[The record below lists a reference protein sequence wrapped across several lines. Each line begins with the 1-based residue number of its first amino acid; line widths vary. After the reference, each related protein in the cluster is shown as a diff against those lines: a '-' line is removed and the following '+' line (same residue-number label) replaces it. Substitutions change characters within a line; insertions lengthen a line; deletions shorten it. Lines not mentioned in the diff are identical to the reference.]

1 MRPQYE
7 ISHAVDASKTSTR
20 PKKDLGG
27 REIEKALPARPFF
40 YNLSAS
46 LVLDQYFVCCE
57 SREADTPIQY
67 TILRKAEEKVI
78 GIRLV
83 VYR

>member
-7 ISHAVDASKTSTR
+7 ISHAVDASKTLKR

-27 REIEKALPARPFF
+27 PEIEKALPARPFF

-46 LVLDQYFVCCE
+46 LVLDQ
-57 SREADTPIQY
+57 
-67 TILRKAEEKVI
+67 
-78 GIRLV
+78 
-83 VYR
+83 